1 MAPGTATAQNTPSVD
16 TTLATPHHQRRTSTV
31 QEPATISRV
40 PAQPASDD
48 RETAAA
54 RLYHL
59 YKSATTRSVH
69 TQVSLTER
77 VELNTLAST
86 VRTIVYNIVV
96 LRRSKSVSGWDWPR
110 WLLELWLQ

>member
-1 MAPGTATAQNTPSVD
+1 
-16 TTLATPHHQRRTSTV
+16 V
-31 QEPATISRV
+31 Q
-40 PAQPASDD
+40 
-48 RETAAA
+48 
-54 RLYHL
+54 
-59 YKSATTRSVH
+59 

-77 VELNTLAST
+77 VELITLAST